1 MVPVVEKG
9 PPGDEVIRT
18 VFTKDKLLGL
28 AVLIKDSA
36 DYPLPF
42 FVWKR
47 FTTAHAIHCQNEPT
61 FKPV

>member
-1 MVPVVEKG
+1 MVEKG

-42 FVWKR
+42 FVWK
-47 FTTAHAIHCQNEPT
+47 IHYGTCQNEPT